1 MTEESLVLFMKR
13 LLEYGSVPKT
23 VTSLIQLKQILEMQ
37 NARQELVDLVQKT
50 IVSLPEAK
58 KAAMED
64 SFSEESLKI
73 AIRRAEERKIREAEI
88 ASRGRC

>member
-13 LLEYGSVPKT
+13 LLEYGSVTKT

-64 SFSEESLKI
+64 SFSEESLRI